1 MNMSRS
7 KLLKTGRLRDLR
19 PNTFSWWRRAR
30 FSTSRE
36 ELERNRPTSADQM
49 SFSRSH
55 IEQFIARF
63 GAAGQVDRI
72 YDSYT
77 PLKIRVLRL
86 QPCPRSVAH
95 VPRPGALRD
104 EAFQAHPAR
113 VTKDGGTVTDDRLA
127 KLDAVTRRW
136 VDFYQR

>member
-55 IEQFIARF
+55 IEQTKEQAIVKRF
-63 GAAGQVDRI
+63 VSELLKG
-72 YDSYT
+72 DSKALALFT
-77 PLKIRVLRL
+77 RL
-86 QPCPRSVAH
+86 IHPDEERESSVAET
-95 VPRPGALRD
+95 PFRIG
-104 EAFQAHPAR
+104 
-113 VTKDGGTVTDDRLA
+113 KSS
-127 KLDAVTRRW
+127 
-136 VDFYQR
+136 

>member
-72 YDSYT
+72 YDSDRDDHHRVDARSARS
-77 PLKIRVLRL
+77 RVLRTRA
-86 QPCPRSVAH
+86 QREGSCDWRVDQNQG
-95 VPRPGALRD
+95 R
-104 EAFQAHPAR
+104 QA
-113 VTKDGGTVTDDRLA
+113 
-127 KLDAVTRRW
+127 
-136 VDFYQR
+136 